1 MVLWI
6 NYVLVM
12 FFSTIEYAEVSLK
25 IVLMKYN
32 LLFQFSFE
40 MDTNNVLYFISTPEK
55 IVFFLNE

>member
-12 FFSTIEYAEVSLK
+12 CFSTIEYAEVSLK
-25 IVLMKYN
+25 IVLIKFN
-32 LLFQFSFE
+32 LLFQFCFE

-55 IVFFLNE
+55 IVFF